1 MATTPDSPGPL
12 HGVHG
17 AGLEAIALFRGA
29 DPAVVAE
36 AIRDCEIRTLP
47 AAAALMRPGDA
58 NDTIFVLLSGSMVA
72 HLDSAMLPDAAIQIR
87 PGESVGEM
95 SAIDGQPVSALVVAV
110 TEVRLLVLPSA
121 VFWSRLG
128 PIPGISRNLLGLLA
142 GRMRRSNESILEA
155 QRKQFALEY
164 LRKELEIA
172 RQLQAGMIP
181 LPGRLFPERADV
193 EVAGLME
200 PASEIGGDFF
210 DAFFVDDRHLFV
222 CVGDVSGHGIP
233 AALFMA
239 RTIGLIRIT
248 AMATRSPD
256 DLLERIN
263 DQLCRGNDASVF
275 VTLFCGFLDVAS
287 GRFVYANAGHCAPLV
302 AGGGKASWLS
312 IPKGALVGAMPGLR
326 YTAAEIVLGEGAVLI
341 CYTDGVTEAEMET
354 GGEFSEERLLSLSA
368 TNADLPVEALLD
380 ALRHGLAAA
389 IGAIALAD
397 DCTLLAVRRQAR

>member
-1 MATTPDSPGPL
+1 MAAPPDPLPGE
-12 HGVHG
+12 HGVG
-17 AGLEAIALFRGA
+17 VAAIALFRGA
-29 DPAVVAE
+29 DATAVAE

-47 AAAALMRPGDA
+47 VGAQLMRPGDA
-58 NDTIFVLLSGSMVA
+58 NDSIFVLLSGSMVA
-72 HLDSAMLPDAAIQIR
+72 HLDSAMLPEAAIPIA

-95 SAIDGQPVSALVVAV
+95 SAIDGQPVSALIVAV
-110 TEVRLLVLPSA
+110 TQSRLLVLPGP

-128 PIPGISRNLLGLLA
+128 SIPGISRNLLGLLA

-181 LPGRLFPERADV
+181 LPGRLFPERAEI

-200 PASEIGGDFF
+200 PAAEIGGDFF

-239 RTIGLIRIT
+239 RTIGLIRI
-248 AMATRSPD
+248 AAIATRNPD
-256 DLLERIN
+256 ALLERIN
-263 DQLCRGNDASVF
+263 DQLCSGNEASIF
-275 VTLFCGFLDVAS
+275 VTLFCGFLDVES
-287 GRFVYANAGHCAPLV
+287 GCFVYANAGHCVPLV
-302 AGGGKASWLS
+302 AGGGKASWLPT
-312 IPKGALVGAMPGLR
+312 PKGALVGAMPGLR
-326 YTAAEIVLGEGAVLI
+326 YKAAEIVLEEGVALV
-341 CYTDGVTEAEMET
+341 CYTDGVTEAELET
-354 GGEFSEERLLSLSA
+354 GGEFSEERLRSLSA
-368 TNADLPVEALLD
+368 ANADLPVEALLD

-389 IGAIALAD
+389 IGATALAD
-397 DCTLLAVRRQAR
+397 DCTLLAVRRPARH

>member
-1 MATTPDSPGPL
+1 MVAPADASDPL
-12 HGVHG
+12 HGEHG
-17 AGLEAIALFRGA
+17 VGIEAIALFRGA
-29 DPAVVAE
+29 DAAAVAE

-47 AAAALMRPGDA
+47 AAAPLMRPGDA
-58 NDTIFVLLSGSMVA
+58 NDNLFVLLSGSMVA
-72 HLDSAMLPDAAIQIR
+72 YLDDAMLPEAGIPIR

-95 SAIDGQPVSALVVAV
+95 SAIDGQPVSAFVVAV
-110 TEVRLLVLPSA
+110 TEARLLVLPGA
-121 VFWSRLG
+121 VFWNRLG

-155 QRKQFALEY
+155 QRKQFALES

-200 PASEIGGDFF
+200 PAAEIGGDFF
-210 DAFFVDDRHLFV
+210 DAFFVDDRHLFI

-248 AMATRSPD
+248 AMGIRSPD
-256 DLLERIN
+256 HLLGRIN
-263 DQLCRGNDASVF
+263 DQLCSGNDASIF

-302 AGGGKASWLS
+302 AGAGKSSWLP
-312 IPKGALVGAMPGLR
+312 IPKGALVGAIPGLR
-326 YTAAEIVLGEGAVLI
+326 YAAAEIVLDVGAVLI
-341 CYTDGVTEAEMET
+341 CYTDGITEAEMES
-354 GGEFSEERLLSLSA
+354 GGEFSEERLLSLGAANS
-368 TNADLPVEALLD
+368 DLPVEALLD
-380 ALRHGLAAA
+380 ALRDGLAAA
-389 IGAIALAD
+389 IGAVALAD
-397 DCTLLAVRRQAR
+397 DCTLLAVRRRTR